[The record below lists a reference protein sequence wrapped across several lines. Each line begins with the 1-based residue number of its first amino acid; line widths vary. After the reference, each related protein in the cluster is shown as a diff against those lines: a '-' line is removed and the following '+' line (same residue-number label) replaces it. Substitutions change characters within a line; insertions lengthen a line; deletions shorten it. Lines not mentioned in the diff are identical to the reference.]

1 MSATGMS
8 ATGMSA
14 TGMSGTDNEVEVARG
29 LRARAILEDP
39 LVGEAF
45 AAIEREC
52 LAEWR
57 RAPARDVEGR
67 ERLWLML
74 KMAERLRA
82 HFESLI
88 DNGRLAGERV
98 AELAK
103 ERRAGFF
110 R

>member
-1 MSATGMS
+1 MND
-8 ATGMSA
+8 
-14 TGMSGTDNEVEVARG
+14 TDDMVEVTRG
-29 LRARAILEDP
+29 QRARAILDDP
-39 LVGEAF
+39 LVDEAF

-74 KMAERLRA
+74 KMAERLKA
-82 HFESLI
+82 HFVNLI
-88 DNGRLAGERV
+88 DSGRLAAERI
-98 AELAK
+98 AQLEKA
-103 ERRAGFF
+103 RRGFF

>member
-1 MSATGMS
+1 
-8 ATGMSA
+8 
-14 TGMSGTDNEVEVARG
+14 MSGSDNDIAVSRG
-29 LRARAILEDP
+29 QRARAILDDP
-39 LVGEAF
+39 LVDEAF

-74 KMAERLRA
+74 KMAERLKA
-82 HFESLI
+82 HFVSLV
-88 DNGRLAGERV
+88 DSGKLAAERV
-98 AELAK
+98 AQLEK
-103 ERRAGFF
+103 ERRGFF

>member
-1 MSATGMS
+1 MN
-8 ATGMSA
+8 
-14 TGMSGTDNEVEVARG
+14 GTDEAVKVTRG
-29 LRARAILEDP
+29 QRARAILDDP
-39 LVGEAF
+39 LVDEAF

-74 KMAERLRA
+74 KMTERLKA
-82 HFESLI
+82 HFVSLI
-88 DNGRLAGERV
+88 DSCKVAAERI
-98 AELAK
+98 AQLEK
-103 ERRAGFF
+103 ERRGGFF